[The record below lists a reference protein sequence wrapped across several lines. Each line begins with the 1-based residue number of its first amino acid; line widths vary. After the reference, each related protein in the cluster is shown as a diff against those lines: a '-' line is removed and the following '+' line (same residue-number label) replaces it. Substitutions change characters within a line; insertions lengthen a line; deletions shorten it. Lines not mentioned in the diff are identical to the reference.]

1 MNGFRVREA
10 VALLEKFA
18 GQRPILEL
26 SLQSGF
32 NSRAVFSKS
41 FKKLTGFTPREYV
54 RNFKRGV

>member
-1 MNGFRVREA
+1 VNGFRVREA

-18 GQRPILEL
+18 SQRTILGL
-26 SLQSGF
+26 SLHSGF
-32 NSRAVFSKS
+32 DSRAVFSKA